1 MRVENLEKA
10 KELLIDAFI
19 ELENSMEDADSAED
33 GPVSEVLGYERQLQD
48 IVGGLS
54 LKIGFLKRKK

>member
-19 ELENSMEDADSAED
+19 ELNESKKDEDSVDDSLVTE
-33 GPVSEVLGYERQLQD
+33 VSGYERQLQD
-48 IVGGLS
+48 IVGGLT
-54 LKIGFLKRKK
+54 LKIGTLKRKG